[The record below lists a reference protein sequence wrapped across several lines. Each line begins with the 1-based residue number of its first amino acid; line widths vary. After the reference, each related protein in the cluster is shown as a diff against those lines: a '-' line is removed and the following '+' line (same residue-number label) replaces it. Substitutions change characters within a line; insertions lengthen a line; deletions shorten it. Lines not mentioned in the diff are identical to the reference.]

1 MAGITAGL
9 GQLTMTRAF
18 RDLPVA
24 EGSLIQMLVPLGIA
38 AGGMLFFGERFA
50 LHEAIGA
57 ALILAGTAFT
67 AVRSATTANAEAE

>member
-1 MAGITAGL
+1 
-9 GQLTMTRAF
+9 MTRAF

-38 AGGMLFFGERFA
+38 TGGMVFFHERFA

-57 ALILAGTAFT
+57 ALILGATAFT
-67 AVRSATTANAEAE
+67 AVRSATRANAEAE